1 MLRALAAAFAVLMVT
16 ACGSVPGTP
25 GAQGPTAASVAIQ
38 AGDLPSGMKRC
49 DVSGDIDSYLNSI
62 KTKDPSAYAATKAEW
77 DAAKK
82 NGATAGEVVFFADT
96 ATNCKSVA
104 SNTAGVSSATYKLV
118 VNFVLQFKDAA
129 TAAKGYTNQSIM
141 GFSQSALTTAG
152 SSAVQ
157 GTKTGLG
164 PNSVTL
170 TIGISTQS
178 FYIAVWQNKSF
189 MSILAILNIDSAAS
203 QKAALSENARIH

>member
-1 MLRALAAAFAVLMVT
+1 MLKTLAAAFALLMVF
-16 ACGSVPGTP
+16 ACGSTP
-25 GAQGPTAASVAIQ
+25 GATVQGPTAASVAMQ
-38 AGDLPSGMKRC
+38 TGDLPSGMKKC

-62 KTKDPSAYAATKAEW
+62 KTKDPSAYATTKAEW

-82 NGATAGEVVFFADT
+82 SGATAGEVVFFADT
-96 ATNCKSVA
+96 TANCKALA
-104 SNTAGVSSATYKLV
+104 SNSSGVSSATYKLV

-141 GFSQSALTTAG
+141 GFSQASLTTAG
-152 SSAVQ
+152 TAAVV

-170 TIGISTQS
+170 TVPISSQS
-178 FYIAVWQNKSF
+178 FYIAVWQNKAF